1 MTKFKFQWQEFKM
14 DDSTK
19 EFIEKYI
26 SKISKYA
33 ESHNISDDLVDD
45 IYQSI
50 LEKLLELKWDITQKK
65 VVQIVNSI
73 WEPEDIFEDESEM
86 IPAQTSFDSKKKQD
100 KSDLKSYEK
109 WQNTNWT
116 RPRDKSILLW
126 VCAMF
131 GQATWIGVWLW
142 RILALLWSW
151 FFLATWLVWL
161 FCFWWWIYVILAL
174 IFPIKDKDYKHCS
187 MLSYRLTQLRDL
199 RLFIPNFFSRLFG
212 LCKWVLKTAIPSCI
226 SFLSK
231 LLWPLWTLV
240 KYCFLV
246 CRTLF
251 LIVLIIWLWVLLY
264 CLLWW
269 LFQWNWFA
277 PWNIDYLVLIPS
289 ITKWWV
295 ISWIVS
301 AFLLLLASIWSL
313 MKKKLSNAISL
324 IVAIGCGLLAV
335 IVAIISLW
343 EIREIWNV
351 SWTALDEITKEAKIE
366 IPSNDEK
373 LDILIEDIP
382 YSLLKNAIVSEHRF
396 VNIFPSDDD
405 NLKVVYSFSIKNSDE
420 EYISQVKENLSDI
433 DYEWGWDNFLSIRLK
448 NRTLFSKKTPAVPM
462 TISIDL
468 YIPKDLEIQL
478 LGKQYIADLDGYPSR
493 SRNSYRVCET
503 IKYDEKLE
511 NFSCTISMNS
521 HDRYNIARQNLQEM
535 ADEIVPL
542 KWSNSVRSISYWWE
556 YAVDG
561 YRKLDSINVWDNSSL
576 LAKYSDKFFNFFI
589 EIEYNID
596 DNTWEFTLINSQLTE
611 VEQKWLMDSER
622 MKHYQWRENLSDF
635 DIQMKEDEEDKIKKE
650 QEIQDLSERMDRLE
664 EKLNR
669 FMDLYE
675 KDENRTL

>member
-73 WEPEDIFEDESEM
+73 WEPEDIFEDESDVESV
-86 IPAQTSFDSKKKQD
+86 QTSFDSKKKQD

-187 MLSYRLTQLRDL
+187 MLSYCLTQLRDL

-226 SFLSK
+226 RFLSK

-313 MKKKLSNAISL
+313 IKKKLSNAISL

-382 YSLLKNAIVSEHRF
+382 YSLLKNAIVSEPRF
-396 VNIFPSDDD
+396 VNIFPSDDN

-468 YIPKDLEIQL
+468 YVPKDLEFKL
-478 LGKQYIADLDGYPSR
+478 HWVWYMMELDSF
-493 SRNSYRVCET
+493 NWEHTYRDCNT
-503 IKYDEKLE
+503 IKYDEDRE
-511 NFSCTISMNS
+511 DFYCNFRMK
-521 HDRYNIARQNLQEM
+521 DKYNYIEWNLKWM
-535 ADEIVPL
+535 ADGIVPL
-542 KWSNSVRSISYWWE
+542 KWTNSVWSEVREWKESRVY
-556 YAVDG
+556 DP
-561 YRKLDSINVWDNSSL
+561 YRRFDSMIIYNDNSEDSRL
-576 LAKYSDKFFNFFI
+576 LAKYSDKFFNFFV
-589 EIEYNID
+589 EVEYKLD
-596 DNTWEFTLINSQLTE
+596 EETHEFFLIQSHVKE
-611 VEQKWLMDSER
+611 VEQKWLMDDER
-622 MKHYQWRENLSDF
+622 MKYYQWRENLSDF
-635 DIQMKEDEEDKIKKE
+635 DIQMKEDEEDKINKE
-650 QEIQDLSERMDRLE
+650 
-664 EKLNR
+664 
-669 FMDLYE
+669 
-675 KDENRTL
+675 